1 MRTLEYRPGE
11 GIVPVRATA
20 QQNAETEPHGAP
32 TIVSVAKTKTPARKT
47 AAPATS
53 PRDVIRLAKRR
64 IKELKAELRRH
75 EALKREL
82 AELQRLIAA
91 AEDRRHQ
98 RPEKAL
104 RAV

>member
-1 MRTLEYRPGE
+1 MRTLEFRPGE

-20 QQNAETEPHGAP
+20 QQKTEIEHSPVPSPVATRAP
-32 TIVSVAKTKTPARKT
+32 KSKL
-47 AAPATS
+47 AAPPKPATS
-53 PRDVIRLAKRR
+53 PREVIRLAKRR